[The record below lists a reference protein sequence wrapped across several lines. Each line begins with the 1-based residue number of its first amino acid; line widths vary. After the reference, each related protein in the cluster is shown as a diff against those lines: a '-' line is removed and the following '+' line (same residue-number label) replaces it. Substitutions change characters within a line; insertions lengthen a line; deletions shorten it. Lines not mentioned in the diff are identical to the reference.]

1 MSNENE
7 ELDNFVII
15 EYVLERLP
23 SLNWDNTSEWLSDI
37 ENILYLSSYKVYVG

>member
-1 MSNENE
+1 MLNEDG

-37 ENILYLSSYKVYVG
+37 ENILYLSRYKVYVG